1 MADTQSGNTSDTDV
15 SFALDKLEEVDK
27 ETSLSRS
34 DTEQSEQAAYIDVP
48 ATELILTKQMPLTFA
63 YGFAMATLFILLT
76 YGVFK
81 AFGLVRI
88 KSN

>member
-1 MADTQSGNTSDTDV
+1 MADIQSGNTSDTDL
-15 SFALDKLEEVDK
+15 SLALDKLEEVDK
-27 ETSLSRS
+27 ETSLSS
-34 DTEQSEQAAYIDVP
+34 VDTEQTAYIDVP
-48 ATELILTKQMPLTFA
+48 ATELVLTKQMPLTFA
-63 YGFAMATLFILLT
+63 YGFAMATTFILLT